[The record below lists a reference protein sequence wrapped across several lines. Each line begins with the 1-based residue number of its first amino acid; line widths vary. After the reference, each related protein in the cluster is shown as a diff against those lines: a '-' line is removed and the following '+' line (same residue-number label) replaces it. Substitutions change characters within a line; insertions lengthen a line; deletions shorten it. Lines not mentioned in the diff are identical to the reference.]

1 MVRPLFRCFLLKRC
15 FITTICLCCTFL
27 LFLLSIDDGDKVM
40 TGTSCTHMFHY
51 DCCMQWTEKGVDHCP
66 YCRENMMT
74 ASELFEAAKE
84 ELGDQ
89 RVDKL
94 KKINEEA
101 AARIA
106 AFEAARRAGQATN
119 LSDIAAA
126 SRSPPSTA
134 EPASGQPSGS
144 GESPSENIE
153 DVISGDSVQATATSP
168 VAAQET
174 SSGMAPD
181 AGEASTE
188 PNDAENEG
196 V

>member
-1 MVRPLFRCFLLKRC
+1 MVRPLFRCFLPKRC
-15 FITTICLCCTFL
+15 FIATICLCCTFL

-51 DCCMQWTEKGVDHCP
+51 DCCMQWTEKGNDLCP

-74 ASELFEAAKE
+74 PSELFEAAKE
-84 ELGDQ
+84 ELGDR

-119 LSDIAAA
+119 LSDIPAA
-126 SRSPPSTA
+126 SRSPSSTA
-134 EPASGQPSGS
+134 EPPSEQPSSGN
-144 GESPSENIE
+144 GESPRSENNE
-153 DVISGDSVQATATSP
+153 DVISGDSVQAISTAP
-168 VAAQET
+168 VVA
-174 SSGMAPD
+174 
-181 AGEASTE
+181 
-188 PNDAENEG
+188 
-196 V
+196 

>member
-1 MVRPLFRCFLLKRC
+1 
-15 FITTICLCCTFL
+15 
-27 LFLLSIDDGDKVM
+27 
-40 TGTSCTHMFHY
+40 
-51 DCCMQWTEKGVDHCP
+51 MQWTEKGVDHCP

-119 LSDIAAA
+119 LSDIPAA

-134 EPASGQPSGS
+134 EPASGQPSGN
-144 GESPSENIE
+144 GESPGSENNE
-153 DVISGDSVQATATSP
+153 DVISGDSVQAISTAP
-168 VAAQET
+168 VVA
-174 SSGMAPD
+174 
-181 AGEASTE
+181 
-188 PNDAENEG
+188 
-196 V
+196 